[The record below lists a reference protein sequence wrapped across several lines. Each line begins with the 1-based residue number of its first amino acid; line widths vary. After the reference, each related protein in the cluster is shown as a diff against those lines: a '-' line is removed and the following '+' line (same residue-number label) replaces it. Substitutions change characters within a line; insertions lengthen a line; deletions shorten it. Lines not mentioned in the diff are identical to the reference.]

1 METLRVTPLIDHTL
15 LRADASREDIERL
28 CTEARQYGFAAVCVN
43 GCWVELAAWRLEET
57 DIKVATVVGFPL
69 GACDPDVKRFETET
83 AIEHGAHEIDMVI
96 NLAWL
101 KAREDRKLF
110 REIRDVVEA
119 AEGRTVKVI
128 LETALLNEEEKRLG
142 CELAKGAG
150 ARFVKTST
158 GFGPGGAT
166 VEDVRLLREAV
177 GPHFG
182 VKASGGIR
190 NLGSAR
196 ALVRAGA
203 NRIGT
208 SSGVLIAQE
217 EAREAGEGSE
227 PGQQPAEPNP
237 EEEE

>member
-1 METLRVTPLIDHTL
+1 MERLRLAPLIDHTL
-15 LRADASREDIERL
+15 LRADASREEIERL
-28 CTEARQYGFAAVCVN
+28 CAEARQYGFAAVCVN
-43 GCWVELAAWRLEET
+43 GCWVELASWRLEET
-57 DIKVATVVGFPL
+57 DVKVATVVGFPL
-69 GACDPDVKRFETET
+69 GANDSDVKRFETET
-83 AIEHGAHEIDMVI
+83 AVEHGAHEIDMVLNI
-96 NLAWL
+96 AWL

-128 LETALLNEEEKRLG
+128 LETALLSEEEKRLG
-142 CELAKGAG
+142 CALAKAAG

-166 VEDVRLLREAV
+166 VEDVRLLREEV

-203 NRIGT
+203 DRLGT
-208 SSGVLIAQE
+208 SSGALIAQE
-217 EAREAGEGSE
+217 EARELADA
-227 PGQQPAEPNP
+227 PDAPPEPNP
-237 EEEE
+237 EQEE